1 MKINI
6 NGDRAVVNLKR
17 TVKPE
22 EWNSSTGRQY
32 GNSKAAKQLNELIDT
47 LQFKARSKYNDLLNE
62 TDVVSAA
69 MLRDALLGINSGK
82 SRDIIEIWNDHL
94 EEMRS
99 LIGNGVSS
107 ATVQKYGSA
116 LRHFK
121 RFILLKYRTRQMSA
135 KAIDPD
141 FIVKFSNYLK
151 SQAGCS
157 HNTTVKFMQTFR
169 AIVNICIRNAWITKD
184 P

>member
-1 MKINI
+1 MSSTRSNFSILFCISRTKLNKQGEVPVLMKINI

-17 TVKPE
+17 TVKPD

-69 MLRDALLGINSGK
+69 MLRDASRYQLRQVKGYYSKSG
-82 SRDIIEIWNDHL
+82 
-94 EEMRS
+94 M
-99 LIGNGVSS
+99 
-107 ATVQKYGSA
+107 
-116 LRHFK
+116 
-121 RFILLKYRTRQMSA
+121 
-135 KAIDPD
+135 
-141 FIVKFSNYLK
+141 
-151 SQAGCS
+151 
-157 HNTTVKFMQTFR
+157 TTWRKCV
-169 AIVNICIRNAWITKD
+169 